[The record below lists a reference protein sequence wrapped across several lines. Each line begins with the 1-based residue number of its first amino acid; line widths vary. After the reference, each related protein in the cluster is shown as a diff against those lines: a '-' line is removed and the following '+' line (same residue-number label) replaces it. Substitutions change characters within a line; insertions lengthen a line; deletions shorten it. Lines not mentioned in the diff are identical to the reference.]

1 MILKTV
7 TAKNFMQYKEFSLDV
22 SNRGLCLIQG
32 EIEDS
37 TFSTSNTSGKTT
49 LVVHAPLWCFFGKN
63 LKELKG
69 NDIINDSV
77 NKNCYVKTLVED
89 GGISYSI
96 IRYRK
101 HKSYKNDLRL
111 FLGDINPEE
120 LPMDSTDEL
129 TKSSIAITQA
139 YIEELFKLDWN
150 IVINT
155 SIFGQG
161 SVKRF
166 SEFKDTERKNLL
178 DNILNLNIVHD
189 LQKST
194 SSVIKDI
201 KKEVAENTDTLTR
214 SKAALALLTMEI
226 DEFTLKKD
234 TFSTSNAAK
243 IVRLTTEIKELENK
257 IKEDNTTKDIN
268 KLDTLLY
275 KINKTLKNIQ
285 KDIDKS
291 VDVTSEMD
299 DIDNDILSKH
309 DKLSVQRSI
318 VSNLELSSRLVEKK
332 QSDVDCTECGSEITE
347 ASKAQF
353 IKSIDSKFAI
363 EKIKFDKL
371 TTALHA
377 DMQEKARL
385 KKIQGIAD
393 DFYKEKEKYT
403 TYKEK
408 LDFKLTTLKATS
420 NADTFNNIILGKKSE
435 IEELKIEENPYA
447 LIIKNKNKEKRNI
460 NTTIIMAGQT
470 TEDLNSKL
478 QVYEFWNTGFSNKGI
493 KSLLLDSITPFLTE
507 KTNYYLNFLTN
518 GEIKINFNSQSTLKG
533 SDELR
538 DKIDVR
544 LLKNGKEYSMAKT
557 SGGEAR
563 RIDICISLALQSLL
577 SLSDSTLNITIYDE
591 IFDSLDELGRDYV
604 LNLLKEEIKTKD
616 SIFVISHDSNLQDQF
631 RNIIKIKKKGGIS
644 YVC

>member
-1 MILKTV
+1 MVLKTI
-7 TAKNFMQYKEFSLDV
+7 TAKNFMQYKDFSIDV

-37 TFSTSNTSGKTT
+37 SFSTSNTSGKTT

-69 NDIINDSV
+69 NDIINDSI
-77 NKNCYVKTLVED
+77 NKNCYVKTIVED
-89 GGISYSI
+89 GGITYSI

-111 FLGDINPEE
+111 FLGDINPDE

-129 TKSSIAITQA
+129 TKSSIAETQS

-150 IVINT
+150 IIINT

-201 KKEVAENTDTLTR
+201 KKEISENTDTLTR
-214 SKAALALLTMEI
+214 SKAALSLLTMERA
-226 DEFTLKKD
+226 EFSLKKD
-234 TFSTSNAAK
+234 TFSTSNASK
-243 IVRLTTEIKELENK
+243 IARLNTEIRELEAT
-257 IKEDNTTKDIN
+257 IAAEDTSAEISKVA
-268 KLDTLLY
+268 TLLS
-275 KINKTLKNIQ
+275 KINKKLKSLE
-285 KDIDKS
+285 KDIANAE
-291 VDVTSEMD
+291 DVTSAMY
-299 DIDNDILSKH
+299 DIDNDILSEN
-309 DKLSVQRSI
+309 DKLSVQRS
-318 VSNLELSSRLVEKK
+318 VVANLELSSRMVEKK
-332 QSDVDCTECGSEITE
+332 QSDIDCTECGSAITE
-347 ASKAQF
+347 ESKAQF
-353 IKSIDSKFAI
+353 IKSIDAKFI
-363 EKIKFDKL
+363 VEKATFDKL
-371 TTALHA
+371 TAALHA
-377 DMQEKARL
+377 DIQERTRL
-385 KKIQGIAD
+385 KKIQSIAD
-393 DFYKEKEKYT
+393 DFYKEKEKYI
-403 TYKEK
+403 TYKDN
-408 LDFKLTTLKATS
+408 LDFKLNTLKSTS
-420 NADTFNNIILGKKSE
+420 NTDTFNSIILGKKSE
-435 IEELKIEENPYA
+435 IEEFKVEENPYE
-447 LIIKNKNKEKRNI
+447 LIIKNKNKEKRDI
-460 NTTIIMAGQT
+460 NTTIIMLGQT
-470 TEDLNSKL
+470 TEDLGSKL
-478 QVYEFWNTGFSNKGI
+478 KIYEFWNTGFSNKGI

-518 GEIKINFNSQSTLKG
+518 GEIKINFTSQSTLKN

-538 DKIDVR
+538 DKIDVC

>member
-1 MILKTV
+1 
-7 TAKNFMQYKEFSLDV
+7 MQYKEFSLDV

-37 TFSTSNTSGKTT
+37 SFSTSNTSGKTT

-69 NDIINDSV
+69 NDVINDSV

-89 GGISYSI
+89 GGVSYSI

-111 FLGDINPEE
+111 FLGDINPDE

-129 TKSSIAITQA
+129 TKSSIAETQA

-150 IVINT
+150 IVVNT

-189 LQKST
+189 LQKSA

-201 KKEVAENTDTLTR
+201 KKEISENTDTLTR
-214 SKAALALLTMEI
+214 SKASISLLTMEI
-226 DEFTLKKD
+226 DEFTIKKD

-243 IVRLTTEIKELENK
+243 IVRLNTEIRELEAK
-257 IKEDNTTKDIN
+257 IAEDDTSAELF
-268 KLDTLLY
+268 KLNTLLS
-275 KINKTLKNIQ
+275 KINKKLKSLE
-285 KDIDKS
+285 KDIANAE
-291 VDVTSEMD
+291 DVTSAMYA
-299 DIDNDILSKH
+299 IDNDILSKN
-309 DKLSVQRSI
+309 DKLSVQRSV

-332 QSDVDCTECGSEITE
+332 QSDIDCTECGSAITE
-347 ASKAQF
+347 ESKAQF
-353 IKSIDSKFAI
+353 IKSIDAKFKV
-363 EKIKFDKL
+363 EHTKLDKL
-371 TTALHA
+371 TAALYEDIHE
-377 DMQEKARL
+377 QSRL
-385 KKIQGIAD
+385 KKIYNITD
-393 DFYKEKEKYT
+393 DFYKEKEKYI
-403 TYKEK
+403 TYKEN
-408 LDFKLTTLKATS
+408 LDFKLNTIRSTNNT
-420 NADTFNNIILGKKSE
+420 DTFNSIILGKKSE
-435 IEELKIEENPYA
+435 IEDLKVEENPYE
-447 LIIKNKNKEKRNI
+447 LIIKNKNKEKRTI
-460 NTTIIMAGQT
+460 NTTIIMLGQT
-470 TEDLNSKL
+470 TEDLNNKL
-478 QVYEFWNTGFSNKGI
+478 KIYEFWNTGFSNKGI